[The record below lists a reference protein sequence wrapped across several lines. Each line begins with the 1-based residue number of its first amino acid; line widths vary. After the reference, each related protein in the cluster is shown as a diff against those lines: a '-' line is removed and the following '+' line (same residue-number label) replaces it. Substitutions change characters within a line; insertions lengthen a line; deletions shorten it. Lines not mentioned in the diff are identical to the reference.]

1 MTSAK
6 PARRVV
12 PVTPQTNELDR
23 ARGCRC
29 KSAVSPSR
37 WDSGR
42 EPLILEEL
50 LSLKIIGMPDA
61 VNTSTAPSVERFREN
76 QLPALPGQ
84 MAAGSLALPV
94 ATSS

>member
-1 MTSAK
+1 MSSIEREDA
-6 PARRVV
+6 
-12 PVTPQTNELDR
+12 
-23 ARGCRC
+23 
-29 KSAVSPSR
+29 AVSLLFRPV
-37 WDSGR
+37 DGMLVVK
-42 EPLILEEL
+42 PLILEEL

-61 VNTSTAPSVERFREN
+61 VNTSTAPSVERFQEN

>member
-1 MTSAK
+1 
-6 PARRVV
+6 V
-12 PVTPQTNELDR
+12 
-23 ARGCRC
+23 
-29 KSAVSPSR
+29 
-37 WDSGR
+37 
-42 EPLILEEL
+42 EL